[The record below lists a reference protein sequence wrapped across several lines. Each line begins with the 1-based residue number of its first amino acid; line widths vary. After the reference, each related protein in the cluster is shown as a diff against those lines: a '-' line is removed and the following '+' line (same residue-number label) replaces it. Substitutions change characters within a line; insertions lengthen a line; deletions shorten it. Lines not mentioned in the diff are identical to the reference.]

1 MLNVIALQGRLA
13 RDPELRQTT
22 TGKSVAV
29 FTLACDRGRKDAS
42 GRNTTDWIP
51 VIAWER
57 HADFAYKYLSKGQLV
72 AVDGRL
78 QSRTYTAKDGS
89 NRTVLEVVANGIHF
103 CGSKGDSNA
112 ASDTMPPAA
121 PAAQPRV
128 GAPAP
133 AYNQAQGDDFALIED
148 EGDLPF

>member
-42 GRNTTDWIP
+42 GRSATDWIP

-103 CGSKGDSNA
+103 CGSKGDNSPA
-112 ASDTMPPAA
+112 ADTMPPAA
-121 PAAQPRV
+121 PAVQPRV

-133 AYNQAQGDDFALIED
+133 AYNQEQGDDFALIED

>member
-22 TGKSVAV
+22 TGKSVAI

-42 GRNTTDWIP
+42 GRSATDWIP

-57 HADFAYKYLSKGQLV
+57 HADFAYKYLIKGQLV

-112 ASDTMPPAA
+112 AADTMPPAA

>member
-1 MLNVIALQGRLA
+1 MLNVCALQGRLA

-22 TGKSVAV
+22 TGKQVAT
-29 FTLACDRGRKDAS
+29 FTIAVDRGRKDANGKS
-42 GRNTTDWIP
+42 VADWIP

-57 HADFAYKYLSKGQLV
+57 AAEFAYKWLTKGQMV

-78 QSRTYTAKDGS
+78 QSRTYTAKDGT
-89 NRTVLEVVANGIHF
+89 NRTVLEVVANNINF
-103 CGSKGDSNA
+103 CGGKADNPGQTSTATAG
-112 ASDTMPPAA
+112 
-121 PAAQPRV
+121 QPRV

-133 AYNQAQGDDFALIED
+133 AYNQQPGDDFAMIDD